1 MLESFGKSFASGNR
15 TRRSATSRN
24 RCSTFIFMHWRPQ
37 LRSHRLHSGFAS
49 HDSAAPATGAALTHT
64 SEGALERGERVDL
77 VYDSAADLLRLRL
90 LELPTAQTEE
100 VDSNAVIDWAS
111 DGRIVGLEVFGL
123 TVFFAKPALRTLL
136 EDLDRLNLLSSE
148 ISVFRGPPDRGG
160 YLAETVGIDRR
171 RGHRSDPARRAP
183 KHAQCGLQQPNGV

>member
-49 HDSAAPATGAALTHT
+49 DDSAAPATGAALTHT

-77 VYDSAADLLRLRL
+77 IYDSAADRLRLRP

-111 DGRIVGLEVFGL
+111 DRPLATGHSCLLPDHDRNPVRSSREVGNLFSGL
-123 TVFFAKPALRTLL
+123 LVDGAWLLLRTTQIARSISSGPLP
-136 EDLDRLNLLSSE
+136 LSA
-148 ISVFRGPPDRGG
+148 RW
-160 YLAETVGIDRR
+160 
-171 RGHRSDPARRAP
+171 RSGQRI
-183 KHAQCGLQQPNGV
+183 